1 MASAYFT
8 GSLIDRDFKITRR
21 EIIQKQRRDVEGNGE
36 APVRKAPAG
45 PSIDSPST
53 SIETG
58 PTQTTQA
65 SEAAPQK
72 PKTRWG
78 LGFFRSRP
86 KSAEELQIEEEL
98 KRRLGPDELLNFP
111 VERAR
116 LRSLPICELKSSSHS
131 AIKRISDVLIESG
144 IDSLVFYGNTLAY
157 GWLVRYHVSL
167 AVPIIVMFIRTF
179 ELYPVRRPTLILGNL

>member
-53 SIETG
+53 SIETD
-58 PTQTTQA
+58 PTPTSQPLEVPPKN
-65 SEAAPQK
+65 S
-72 PKTRWG
+72 KTRWE
-78 LGFFRSRP
+78 LGFFRSKP
-86 KSAEELQIEEEL
+86 KSAEELENEEEL

-111 VERAR
+111 IERAR
-116 LRSLPICELKSSSHS
+116 LRSLPICELANSQLSMRW
-131 AIKRISDVLIESG
+131 IPGL
-144 IDSLVFYGNTLAY
+144 
-157 GWLVRYHVSL
+157 
-167 AVPIIVMFIRTF
+167 TF
-179 ELYPVRRPTLILGNL
+179 RLKLK